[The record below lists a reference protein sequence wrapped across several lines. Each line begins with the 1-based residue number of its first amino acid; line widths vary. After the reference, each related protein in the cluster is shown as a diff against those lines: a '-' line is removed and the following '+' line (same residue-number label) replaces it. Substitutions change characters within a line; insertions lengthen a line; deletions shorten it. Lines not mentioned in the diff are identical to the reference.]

1 MILTLGTEVSASPVA
16 GWTSCIDVA
25 ALGGDPNS
33 SGQTSAIS
41 ADGRYVAFASGAS
54 NLVSGDTNG
63 AFDVFV
69 RDTRAGTTSRV
80 SLTGTGGQ
88 VNNHS
93 QYPAISGDGRYV
105 AFLARGT
112 NILAGDP
119 NTLGNVYVRDR
130 VAGTTVRAG
139 PPALSGEAD
148 NTAAYPSISA
158 DGRYVAF
165 ATYVALVP
173 TDTNQLADIY
183 VWARQTGVLERMT
196 VSRTGGNSNDN
207 SSRPDLS
214 ADGRY
219 VAFDSRANNLVP
231 GISLGG
237 ADVYVRDRLTSTTT
251 RVSVASDGTIGDDE
265 SDSGRISGDGR
276 YVLFASLS
284 TNLVPV
290 DIARADVFVHDR
302 VTGTTELVNLDS
314 TGRQYTE
321 SHYGGVISA
330 DGRYV
335 AFITSIDGVNHVMR
349 RGRLTAATTMVSLST
364 AGAAADGHS
373 LEPEISADGRG
384 ITFNSDATNLV
395 PGGTFAGN
403 QVYLRRYLR

>member
-1 MILTLGTEVSASPVA
+1 M
-16 GWTSCIDVA
+16 
-25 ALGGDPNS
+25 
-33 SGQTSAIS
+33 
-41 ADGRYVAFASGAS
+41 
-54 NLVSGDTNG
+54 
-63 AFDVFV
+63 
-69 RDTRAGTTSRV
+69 TSRV

-93 QYPAISGDGRYV
+93 QAPAISGDGRYV
-105 AFLARGT
+105 AFLSHGT

-119 NTLGNVYVRDR
+119 NPLGNVYVRDW
-130 VAGTTVRAG
+130 VMGTTVRAG
-139 PPALSGEAD
+139 PPALTGEVD

-165 ATYVALVP
+165 ATYLALVP
-173 TDTNQLADIY
+173 ADTNQLADIY
-183 VWARQTGVLERMT
+183 VWARHTGALELVT
-196 VSRTGGNSNDN
+196 ISRTGGTSNDN

-276 YVLFASLS
+276 YVLFASVS

-314 TGRQYTE
+314 AGRQFTE
-321 SHYGGVISA
+321 SQYGGVISA
-330 DGRYV
+330 DGRYI
-335 AFITSIDGVNHVMR
+335 AFPTSTDGINHIMR
-349 RGRLTAATTMVSLST
+349 RDRRTGATITVSLST
-364 AGAAADGHS
+364 AGVAANGHS
-373 LEPEISADGRG
+373 YQPEISADGRG
-384 ITFNSDATNLV
+384 ITFISDATNLV
-395 PGGTFAGN
+395 PADTPAWDH
-403 QVYLRRYLR
+403 VYLRRYWR